1 MRRVMTLS
9 FCLCMFFAHGCGG
22 SDEKSPKADF
32 LAVAKKM
39 GDAPTAE
46 HVINVVEKQYASGE
60 KFAWADLDRFMM
72 KSSGETIAAYKTW
85 RDATIAA
92 HNK

>member
-1 MRRVMTLS
+1 MRRAAIVLLFVCALFM
-9 FCLCMFFAHGCGG
+9 HGCGG
-22 SDEKSPKADF
+22 SDEKSAKENF
-32 LAVAKKM
+32 LTVAKKM
-39 GDAPTAE
+39 GDGPTAE

-60 KFAWADLDRFMM
+60 KFAWADLDRFMA
-72 KSSGETIAAYKTW
+72 KSTGETIAAYKEW